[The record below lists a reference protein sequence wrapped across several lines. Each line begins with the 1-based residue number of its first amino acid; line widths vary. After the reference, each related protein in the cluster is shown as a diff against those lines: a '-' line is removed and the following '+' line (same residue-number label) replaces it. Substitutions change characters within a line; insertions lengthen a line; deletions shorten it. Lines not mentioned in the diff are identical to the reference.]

1 MVLMV
6 RLATSGQLPVS
17 VCAPLC
23 MSLRFI
29 CLMSSRM
36 ALLCPCTFADSD
48 TELRYSLPPPP
59 LSVEIERIVT
69 VVSSR
74 EQESRARTEPSHV
87 FMTTH
92 TFMDPIVLSSISWG
106 FLSRIL
112 YNNKLY
118 CTALSVNIWGNW
130 CAVPWTN
137 TGRQAPVDRENE
149 V

>member
-6 RLATSGQLPVS
+6 RLATSGQLLVS

-23 MSLRFI
+23 VSLRSI

-92 TFMDPIVLSSISWG
+92 AFMDPIVLSSISWG

-118 CTALSVNIWGNW
+118 CTALSVNI
-130 CAVPWTN
+130 
-137 TGRQAPVDRENE
+137 
-149 V
+149 